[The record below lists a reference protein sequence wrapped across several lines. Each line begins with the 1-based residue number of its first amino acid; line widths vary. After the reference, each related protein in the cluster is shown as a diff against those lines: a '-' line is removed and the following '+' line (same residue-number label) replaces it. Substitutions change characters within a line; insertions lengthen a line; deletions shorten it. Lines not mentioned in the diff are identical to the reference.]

1 VRRERQLEHLLDDRS
16 IDSSGFPCGS
26 DGTVSV
32 AVRSACL
39 PLAGDRP
46 TPTLRGASRSRRWI
60 RKQARPAPSRDRAAR
75 ALDGGHYANGT
86 HQDTP
91 AWLADLPV

>member
-60 RKQARPAPSRDRAAR
+60 RKQARPARAIEQLAHSMADTTQTAR
-75 ALDGGHYANGT
+75 TMT
-86 HQDTP
+86 HLRGLQTFP
-91 AWLADLPV
+91 